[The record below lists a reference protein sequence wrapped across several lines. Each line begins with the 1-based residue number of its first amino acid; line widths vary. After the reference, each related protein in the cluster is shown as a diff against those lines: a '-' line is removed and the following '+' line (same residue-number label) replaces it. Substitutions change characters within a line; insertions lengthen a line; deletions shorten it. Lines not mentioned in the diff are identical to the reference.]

1 MKDKVDAEKII
12 NHIKYTKHW
21 LDQADEDYKNKR
33 FGAGSMILGLAR
45 AELTSAWE
53 EAMQLKTQVFRTMPK
68 QARRMANWKSASAVG
83 LLASGFLI
91 AFMITQFSNP
101 ALMNTGQQNVEQI
114 VVTTPASPAPKSAAK
129 ARPGKTAP
137 AVVPVP
143 VAIQPQ
149 IIQVEPDQAAPEK
162 QQIRAAAPVYRAP
175 RAIRRAAPAV
185 AAPQPKI
192 EILPQSA
199 PPAPKPVAAPQ
210 PAPVVQP
217 APQPIRVITVTTKE
231 KSYLDDIDLYNTAN
245 DAIMK

>member
-21 LDQADEDYKNKR
+21 LDKADEDYKNKR

-101 ALMNTGQQNVEQI
+101 ALMHTGQQNVEQI
-114 VVTTPASPAPKSAAK
+114 VVTTPVSPAPKITPK
-129 ARPGKTAP
+129 AHPGKT
-137 AVVPVP
+137 VVSAIPVP
-143 VAIQPQ
+143 AAVEPRTM
-149 IIQVEPDQAAPEK
+149 QVEPDQAAPEK
-162 QQIRAAAPVYRAP
+162 QQVQVAAPVYHAP
-175 RAIRRAAPAV
+175 RVSRVTRRAAV
-185 AAPQPKI
+185 APQPKI
-192 EILPQSA
+192 EAVPQAA

-210 PAPVVQP
+210 PAPIQP

-231 KSYLDDIDLYNTAN
+231 KSSLDDIDLYNTAN